1 MEFESNPSLKQRLVD
16 LFHEGNARHVVVHKE
31 GRSIADLPLTIV
43 VVGTLL
49 APWLAALLA
58 LIALLTGYRIEMRRE
73 AEKDAATAPPPPAA
87 PEAPAPPDEM
97 PQGESGLG

>member
-1 MEFESNPSLKQRLVD
+1 MLHHHPD
-16 LFHEGNARHVVVHKE
+16 
-31 GRSIADLPLTIV
+31 RSIADLPLTIV
-43 VVGTLL
+43 VVGTIL

-73 AEKDAATAPPPPAA
+73 AEKDAAPTAPPPPAA
-87 PEAPAPPDEM
+87 PEAPAPPDET